1 MAYIAQFIY
10 SKHWGMK
17 PIWSKLSSRLQHA
30 VVGEDFYKLIWKKTL
45 FRITSYYSY
54 TIINFE
60 FQIKKKN
67 LNLLLLFFWVNTK

>member
-60 FQIKKKN
+60 FIIIIILGKY
-67 LNLLLLFFWVNTK
+67 